1 MRCQEWCVVVSSFTR
16 TDIRGRLFQI
26 AVAAER
32 KPRAP
37 NEMLQR
43 VAERR
48 LAEADRRVL
57 HGVCHWTRLARYW
70 GPVCIALWVTGGLST
85 LSFSSE
91 LLNWFSGACLSRLW
105 IFSYTFVLWIFY
117 TRYMYKDNAEYI
129 SCSIMLMFLQYY
141 VRIYCATLNDCHYF
155 LIF

>member
-1 MRCQEWCVVVSSFTR
+1 MLWSVVSQGQTLEA
-16 TDIRGRLFQI
+16 RLFQI

-70 GPVCIALWVTGGLST
+70 GACVY
-85 LSFSSE
+85 SFMGH
-91 LLNWFSGACLSRLW
+91 WW
-105 IFSYTFVLWIFY
+105 T
-117 TRYMYKDNAEYI
+117 EYI
-129 SCSIMLMFLQYY
+129 IFLK
-141 VRIYCATLNDCHYF
+141 
-155 LIF
+155 